1 MQNIG
6 NTYQT
11 KQSEFA
17 TSGKTVK
24 TDVKAAFDFAAIFS
38 DLNAKSDSH
47 TNLSN
52 VMASAK
58 DNRLNAVKQSNTK
71 KTAAKEDLR
80 KDNSINKD
88 NEDPEEK
95 KTKNKDKTTV
105 TEDLSLALKDLNALL
120 EESNQEDLQVQI
132 DPATASKDF
141 LSVPEDNLD
150 LASDYVPTELVVET
164 KVNQHTD
171 NANVTDDTV
180 DLVLASNSNNS
191 KLLNQLKQFANT
203 QDTEVLDLSTDKLK
217 EFLAKVDVSS
227 LSEQDFATFKF
238 LKEQSVALD
247 SPKPLLN
254 LQQQLATLSNVKLT
268 AVTNDPLLD
277 TKVSVSNLL
286 NELDGKV
293 NLNTDTTSI
302 SADEDF
308 GFKDFENIEN
318 SLKLSK
324 LLDDELQDLDTKEQI
339 NSIMDAKD
347 KANANTLARSLELL
361 KQVSSGMN
369 VSPRLNMTSSDRV
382 DSNLV
387 ASKTTL
393 ESALMEKQA
402 TAFSSN
408 SAFENGSFSENSN
421 SQQSF
426 NQNFLNS
433 LNQANKT
440 VSTESKPT
448 LNQTPDLLTLSKNL
462 KENAEALT
470 EKVMKMASRNL
481 KSMVLDLNPTNLGKM
496 KITLDLTNA
505 DEIAKISIGAS
516 QAGTRA
522 LVESTLESLKETLK
536 QNFIEAQTDV
546 VDYEEGEPNHE
557 QYASGDEQHQ
567 PQHESSQDERA
578 DNGILFAS
586 DENSE
591 NETENSQLNDLEN
604 INNSQNANGISYFA

>member
-120 EESNQEDLQVQI
+120 NDTNQEDLQVQI

-141 LSVPEDNLD
+141 LSVPQDNLD

-191 KLLNQLKQFANT
+191 KLLNQLKQFANA

-254 LQQQLATLSNVKLT
+254 LQQQLATLSNGKLT
-268 AVTNDPLLD
+268 VANDPLLN

-286 NELDGKV
+286 KELEGKV

-369 VSPRLNMTSSDRV
+369 VSPRMNMTSSDRV

-522 LVESTLESLKETLK
+522 LVESTLDSLKETLK

-557 QYASGDEQHQ
+557 QYASDDEQHQ
-567 PQHESSQDERA
+567 PQHESSQQKSS

-591 NETENSQLNDLEN
+591 RETENSQLNDLEN

>member
-105 TEDLSLALKDLNALL
+105 TEDLSLALNDLNALL
-120 EESNQEDLQVQI
+120 NDTNQEDLQVQI

-191 KLLNQLKQFANT
+191 KLLNQLKQFANA

-254 LQQQLATLSNVKLT
+254 LQQQLATLSNGKLT
-268 AVTNDPLLD
+268 VANDPLLN

-286 NELDGKV
+286 KELEGKV

-496 KITLDLTNA
+496 KITLDLTSA

-522 LVESTLESLKETLK
+522 LVESTLDSLKETLK

-557 QYASGDEQHQ
+557 QYASDDEQHQ
-567 PQHESSQDERA
+567 PQHESSQQKSS

-591 NETENSQLNDLEN
+591 RETENSQLNDLEN

>member
-47 TNLSN
+47 SNLTN
-52 VMASAK
+52 VVASAK
-58 DNRLNAVKQSNTK
+58 DNRLNAVKQNNTK
-71 KTAAKEDLR
+71 KTTA
-80 KDNSINKD
+80 KDNSISDEK
-88 NEDPEEK
+88 EEPEEK
-95 KTKNKDKTTV
+95 KAKNKDKTTV
-105 TEDLSLALKDLNALL
+105 TEDLSLALNDLNALL
-120 EESNQEDLQVQI
+120 EETNQEDLQVQI

-141 LSVPEDNLD
+141 LSVPQDNLD

-268 AVTNDPLLD
+268 AATNDPLLD

-286 NELDGKV
+286 KELEGKV

-369 VSPRLNMTSSDRV
+369 VSPRMNMTSSDRV

-522 LVESTLESLKETLK
+522 LVESTLDSLKETLK

-557 QYASGDEQHQ
+557 QYASDDEQHQ
-567 PQHESSQDERA
+567 PQHESSQQKSS

-591 NETENSQLNDLEN
+591 RETENSQLNDLEN

>member
-105 TEDLSLALKDLNALL
+105 TEDLSLALNDLNALL
-120 EESNQEDLQVQI
+120 NDTNQEDLQVQI

-141 LSVPEDNLD
+141 LSVPQDNLD

-254 LQQQLATLSNVKLT
+254 LQQQLATLSNGKLT
-268 AVTNDPLLD
+268 VANDPLLN

-286 NELDGKV
+286 KELEGKV

-496 KITLDLTNA
+496 KITLDLTSA

-522 LVESTLESLKETLK
+522 LVESTLDSLKETLK

-557 QYASGDEQHQ
+557 QYASDDEQHQ
-567 PQHESSQDERA
+567 PQHESSQQKSS

-591 NETENSQLNDLEN
+591 RETENSQLNDLEN

>member
-17 TSGKTVK
+17 TNGKTVK

-105 TEDLSLALKDLNALL
+105 TEDLSLALNDLNALL
-120 EESNQEDLQVQI
+120 NDTNQEDLQVQI
-132 DPATASKDF
+132 EPAASKDF
-141 LSVPEDNLD
+141 LSVSQDNLD
-150 LASDYVPTELVVET
+150 LASDYVPSDLVVEA

-191 KLLNQLKQFANT
+191 KLLNQLKQFANA

-254 LQQQLATLSNVKLT
+254 LQQQLATLSNGKLT
-268 AVTNDPLLD
+268 VANDPLLN

-286 NELDGKV
+286 KELEGKV

-369 VSPRLNMTSSDRV
+369 VSPRMNMTSSDRV

-522 LVESTLESLKETLK
+522 LVESTLDSLKETLK

-557 QYASGDEQHQ
+557 QYASDDEQHQ
-567 PQHESSQDERA
+567 PQHESSQQKSS

-591 NETENSQLNDLEN
+591 RETENSQLNDLEN

>member
-95 KTKNKDKTTV
+95 KTNNKDKTTV
-105 TEDLSLALKDLNALL
+105 TEDLSLALNDLNALL
-120 EESNQEDLQVQI
+120 NDTNQEDLQVQI

-150 LASDYVPTELVVET
+150 LASDYVPTDLVVEA

-191 KLLNQLKQFANT
+191 KLLNQLKQFANA

-254 LQQQLATLSNVKLT
+254 LQQQLATLSNGKLT
-268 AVTNDPLLD
+268 VANDPLLN

-286 NELDGKV
+286 KELEGKV

-522 LVESTLESLKETLK
+522 LVESTLDSLKETLK

-557 QYASGDEQHQ
+557 QYASDDEQHQ
-567 PQHESSQDERA
+567 PQHESSQQKSS

-591 NETENSQLNDLEN
+591 RETENSQLNDLEN

>member
-24 TDVKAAFDFAAIFS
+24 TDVKAAFDFAVIFS

-254 LQQQLATLSNVKLT
+254 LQQQLATLSNGKLT
-268 AVTNDPLLD
+268 VANDPLLN

-286 NELDGKV
+286 NELEGKV

-522 LVESTLESLKETLK
+522 LVESTLDSLKETLK

-557 QYASGDEQHQ
+557 QYASDDEQHQ
-567 PQHESSQDERA
+567 PQHESSQQKSS

-591 NETENSQLNDLEN
+591 RETENSQLNDLEN

>member
-105 TEDLSLALKDLNALL
+105 TEDLSLALNDLNALL
-120 EESNQEDLQVQI
+120 NDTNQEDLQVQI
-132 DPATASKDF
+132 DPAASKDF
-141 LSVPEDNLD
+141 LSVSQDNLD
-150 LASDYVPTELVVET
+150 LASDYVPTDLVVEA

-191 KLLNQLKQFANT
+191 KLLNQLKQFANA

-254 LQQQLATLSNVKLT
+254 LQQQLATLSNGKLT
-268 AVTNDPLLD
+268 VANDPLLN

-286 NELDGKV
+286 KELEGKV

-369 VSPRLNMTSSDRV
+369 VSPRMNMTSSDRV

-496 KITLDLTNA
+496 KITLDLTSA

-522 LVESTLESLKETLK
+522 LVESTLDNLKETLK

-557 QYASGDEQHQ
+557 QYASDDEQHQ
-567 PQHESSQDERA
+567 PQHESSQQKSS

-591 NETENSQLNDLEN
+591 RETENSQLNDLEN

>member
-105 TEDLSLALKDLNALL
+105 TEDLSLALNDLNALL
-120 EESNQEDLQVQI
+120 NDTNQEDLQVQI
-132 DPATASKDF
+132 DPAASKDF
-141 LSVPEDNLD
+141 LSVSQDNLD
-150 LASDYVPTELVVET
+150 LASDYVPTDLVVEA

-191 KLLNQLKQFANT
+191 KLLNQLKQFANA
-203 QDTEVLDLSTDKLK
+203 QDTEVLDLSSDKLK

-254 LQQQLATLSNVKLT
+254 LQQQLATLSNGKLT
-268 AVTNDPLLD
+268 VANDPLLN

-286 NELDGKV
+286 KELEGKV

-369 VSPRLNMTSSDRV
+369 VSPRMNMTSSDRV

-522 LVESTLESLKETLK
+522 LVESTLDSLKETLK

-557 QYASGDEQHQ
+557 QYASDDEQHQ
-567 PQHESSQDERA
+567 PQHESSQQKSS

-591 NETENSQLNDLEN
+591 RETENSQLNDLEN

>member
-105 TEDLSLALKDLNALL
+105 TEDLSLALNDLNALL
-120 EESNQEDLQVQI
+120 NDTNQEDLQVQI
-132 DPATASKDF
+132 DPAASKDF
-141 LSVPEDNLD
+141 LSVSQDNLD
-150 LASDYVPTELVVET
+150 LASDYVPTDLVVEA

-191 KLLNQLKQFANT
+191 KLLNQLKQFANA

-254 LQQQLATLSNVKLT
+254 LQQQLATLSNGKLT
-268 AVTNDPLLD
+268 VANDPLLN

-286 NELDGKV
+286 KDLEGKV

-369 VSPRLNMTSSDRV
+369 VSPRMNMTSSDRV

-522 LVESTLESLKETLK
+522 LVESTLDSLKETLK

-557 QYASGDEQHQ
+557 QYASDDEQHQ
-567 PQHESSQDERA
+567 PQHESSQQKSS

-591 NETENSQLNDLEN
+591 RETENSQLNDLEN

>member
-105 TEDLSLALKDLNALL
+105 TEDLSLALNDLNALL
-120 EESNQEDLQVQI
+120 NDTNQEDLQVQI
-132 DPATASKDF
+132 DPAASKDF

-150 LASDYVPTELVVET
+150 LASDYVPTDLVVEA

-191 KLLNQLKQFANT
+191 KLLNQLKQFANA

-254 LQQQLATLSNVKLT
+254 LQQQLATLSNGKLT
-268 AVTNDPLLD
+268 VANDPLLN

-286 NELDGKV
+286 KELEGKV

-369 VSPRLNMTSSDRV
+369 VSPRMNMTSSDRV

-522 LVESTLESLKETLK
+522 LVESTLDSLKETLK

-557 QYASGDEQHQ
+557 QYASDDEQHQ
-567 PQHESSQDERA
+567 PQHESSQQKSS

-591 NETENSQLNDLEN
+591 RETENSQLNDLEN

>member
-105 TEDLSLALKDLNALL
+105 TEDLSLALNDLNALL
-120 EESNQEDLQVQI
+120 NDTNQEDLQVQI
-132 DPATASKDF
+132 DPAASKDF
-141 LSVPEDNLD
+141 LSVSQDNLD
-150 LASDYVPTELVVET
+150 LASDYVPTDLVVEA

-191 KLLNQLKQFANT
+191 KLLNQLKQFANA

-268 AVTNDPLLD
+268 AATNDPLLD

-286 NELDGKV
+286 KELEGKV

-369 VSPRLNMTSSDRV
+369 VSPRMNMTSSDRV

-421 SQQSF
+421 SQHSF

-522 LVESTLESLKETLK
+522 LVESTLDSLKETLK

-557 QYASGDEQHQ
+557 QYASDDEQHQ
-567 PQHESSQDERA
+567 PQHESSQQKSS

-591 NETENSQLNDLEN
+591 RETENSQLNDLEN

>member
-132 DPATASKDF
+132 DPAASKDF
-141 LSVPEDNLD
+141 LSVSQDNLD
-150 LASDYVPTELVVET
+150 LASDYVPTDLVVEA

-191 KLLNQLKQFANT
+191 KLLNQLKQFANA

-247 SPKPLLN
+247 SPKTLLN

-268 AVTNDPLLD
+268 AATNDPLLD

-286 NELDGKV
+286 KELEGKV

-496 KITLDLTNA
+496 KITLDLTSA

-522 LVESTLESLKETLK
+522 LVESTLDSLKETLK

-557 QYASGDEQHQ
+557 QYASDDEQHQ
-567 PQHESSQDERA
+567 PQHESSQQKSS

>member
-58 DNRLNAVKQSNTK
+58 DNRLNAVKQSNIK

-105 TEDLSLALKDLNALL
+105 TEDLSLALNDLNALL
-120 EESNQEDLQVQI
+120 NDTNQEDLQVQI
-132 DPATASKDF
+132 DPAASKDF
-141 LSVPEDNLD
+141 LSVSQDNLD
-150 LASDYVPTELVVET
+150 LASDYVPTDLVVEA

-191 KLLNQLKQFANT
+191 KLLNQLKQFANA

-254 LQQQLATLSNVKLT
+254 LQQQLATLSNGKLT
-268 AVTNDPLLD
+268 VANDPLLN

-286 NELDGKV
+286 KELEGKV

-369 VSPRLNMTSSDRV
+369 VSPRMNMTSSDRV

-496 KITLDLTNA
+496 KITLDLTSA

-522 LVESTLESLKETLK
+522 LVESTLDSLKETLK

-546 VDYEEGEPNHE
+546 VDYEEGELNHE
-557 QYASGDEQHQ
+557 QYASDDEQHQ
-567 PQHESSQDERA
+567 PQHESTQQKSS

-591 NETENSQLNDLEN
+591 RETENSQLNDLEN

>member
-47 TNLSN
+47 SNLTN
-52 VMASAK
+52 VVASAK
-58 DNRLNAVKQSNTK
+58 DNRLNAVKQNNTK
-71 KTAAKEDLR
+71 KTTA
-80 KDNSINKD
+80 KDNSISDEK
-88 NEDPEEK
+88 EEPEEK
-95 KTKNKDKTTV
+95 KAKNKDKTSV
-105 TEDLSLALKDLNALL
+105 TEDLSLALNDLNALL
-120 EESNQEDLQVQI
+120 NDTNQEDLQVQI
-132 DPATASKDF
+132 DPATASKAF
-141 LSVPEDNLD
+141 LSVPQDNLD

-217 EFLAKVDVSS
+217 EFLAKVDVSY

>member
-71 KTAAKEDLR
+71 KAAAKEDLR

-132 DPATASKDF
+132 DPAASKDF

-254 LQQQLATLSNVKLT
+254 LQQQLATLSNGKLT
-268 AVTNDPLLD
+268 VANDPLLD

-286 NELDGKV
+286 NELEGKV

-369 VSPRLNMTSSDRV
+369 VSPRMNMTSSDRV

-496 KITLDLTNA
+496 KITLDLTSA

-522 LVESTLESLKETLK
+522 LVESTLDSLKETLK

-557 QYASGDEQHQ
+557 QYASDDEQHQ
-567 PQHESSQDERA
+567 PQHESSQQKSS

-591 NETENSQLNDLEN
+591 RETENSQLNDLEN

>member
-24 TDVKAAFDFAAIFS
+24 TDVKAAFDFAVIFS

-58 DNRLNAVKQSNTK
+58 DNRLNAVRQSNTK

-105 TEDLSLALKDLNALL
+105 TEDLSLALNDINALL
-120 EESNQEDLQVQI
+120 NDTNQEDLQVQI
-132 DPATASKDF
+132 DPAASKDF
-141 LSVPEDNLD
+141 LSVSQDNLD

-191 KLLNQLKQFANT
+191 KLLNQLKQFANA

-254 LQQQLATLSNVKLT
+254 LQQQLATLSNGKLT
-268 AVTNDPLLD
+268 VANDPLLN

-286 NELDGKV
+286 KELEGKV

-369 VSPRLNMTSSDRV
+369 VSPRMNMTSSDRV

-522 LVESTLESLKETLK
+522 LVESTLDSLKETLK

-546 VDYEEGEPNHE
+546 VDYEEGKPNHE
-557 QYASGDEQHQ
+557 QYASDDEQHQ
-567 PQHESSQDERA
+567 PQHESSQQKSS

-591 NETENSQLNDLEN
+591 RETENSQLNDLEN

>member
-24 TDVKAAFDFAAIFS
+24 TDVKAAFDFAVIFS

-105 TEDLSLALKDLNALL
+105 TEDLSLALNDLNALL
-120 EESNQEDLQVQI
+120 NDTNQEDLQVQI
-132 DPATASKDF
+132 DPAASKDF
-141 LSVPEDNLD
+141 LSVSQDNLD
-150 LASDYVPTELVVET
+150 LASDYVPTDLVVEA

-191 KLLNQLKQFANT
+191 KLLNQLKQFANA

-254 LQQQLATLSNVKLT
+254 LQQQLATLSNGKLT
-268 AVTNDPLLD
+268 VANDPLLN

-286 NELDGKV
+286 KELEGKV
-293 NLNTDTTSI
+293 NLNTDTTNI

-369 VSPRLNMTSSDRV
+369 VSPRMNMTSSDRV

-496 KITLDLTNA
+496 KITLDLTSA

-522 LVESTLESLKETLK
+522 LVESTLDSLKETLK

-546 VDYEEGEPNHE
+546 VDYEEGKPNHE
-557 QYASGDEQHQ
+557 QYASDDEQHQ
-567 PQHESSQDERA
+567 PQHESSQQKSS

-591 NETENSQLNDLEN
+591 RETENSQLNDLEN

>member
-58 DNRLNAVKQSNTK
+58 DNRLNAVKQNNTK
-71 KTAAKEDLR
+71 KTTA
-80 KDNSINKD
+80 KDNSISDEK
-88 NEDPEEK
+88 EEPEEK
-95 KTKNKDKTTV
+95 KAKNKDKTTV
-105 TEDLSLALKDLNALL
+105 TEDLSLALNDLNALL
-120 EESNQEDLQVQI
+120 EETNQEDLQVQI

-141 LSVPEDNLD
+141 LSVPQDNLD

-268 AVTNDPLLD
+268 AATNDPLLD

-286 NELDGKV
+286 NELEGKV

-369 VSPRLNMTSSDRV
+369 VSPRMNMTSSDRV

-522 LVESTLESLKETLK
+522 LVESTLDSLKETLK

-546 VDYEEGEPNHE
+546 VDFEEGEPNHE

-591 NETENSQLNDLEN
+591 RETENSQLNDLEN

>member
-58 DNRLNAVKQSNTK
+58 DNRLNAVKQNNTK
-71 KTAAKEDLR
+71 KTTA
-80 KDNSINKD
+80 KDNSISDEK
-88 NEDPEEK
+88 EEPEEK
-95 KTKNKDKTTV
+95 KAKNKDKTTV

-141 LSVPEDNLD
+141 LSVPQDNLD

-268 AVTNDPLLD
+268 AATNDPLLD

-286 NELDGKV
+286 NELEGKV

-369 VSPRLNMTSSDRV
+369 VSPRMNMTSSDRL

-496 KITLDLTNA
+496 KITLDLTSA

-522 LVESTLESLKETLK
+522 LVESTLDSLKETLK

-557 QYASGDEQHQ
+557 QYASDDEQHQ
-567 PQHESSQDERA
+567 PQHESSQQKSS

-591 NETENSQLNDLEN
+591 RETENSQLNDLEN

>member
-17 TSGKTVK
+17 TNGKTVK

-105 TEDLSLALKDLNALL
+105 TEDLSLALNDLNALL
-120 EESNQEDLQVQI
+120 NDSNQEDLQVQI
-132 DPATASKDF
+132 DPAVSKDF
-141 LSVPEDNLD
+141 LSASQDNLD
-150 LASDYVPTELVVET
+150 LASDYVPTDLVVEA

-191 KLLNQLKQFANT
+191 KLLNQLKQFANA
-203 QDTEVLDLSTDKLK
+203 QDTEVLDLSSDKLK
-217 EFLAKVDVSS
+217 EFLAKIDVSS

-254 LQQQLATLSNVKLT
+254 LQQQLATLSNGKLT
-268 AVTNDPLLD
+268 VANDPLLN

-286 NELDGKV
+286 KELEGKV

-308 GFKDFENIEN
+308 GFKDFEHIEN

-369 VSPRLNMTSSDRV
+369 VSPRMNMTSSDRV

-522 LVESTLESLKETLK
+522 LVESTLDSLKETLK

-557 QYASGDEQHQ
+557 QYASDDEQHQ
-567 PQHESSQDERA
+567 PQHESSQQKSS

-591 NETENSQLNDLEN
+591 RETENSQLNDLEN

>member
-17 TSGKTVK
+17 SSGKTVK

-105 TEDLSLALKDLNALL
+105 TEDLSLALNDLNALL
-120 EESNQEDLQVQI
+120 NDTNQEDLQVQI
-132 DPATASKDF
+132 DPAASKDF
-141 LSVPEDNLD
+141 LSVSQDNLD
-150 LASDYVPTELVVET
+150 LASDYVPTDLVVEA

-268 AVTNDPLLD
+268 AATNDPLLD

-286 NELDGKV
+286 NELEGKV

-421 SQQSF
+421 SQHSF

-496 KITLDLTNA
+496 KITLDLTSA

-522 LVESTLESLKETLK
+522 LVESTLDSLKESLK

-546 VDYEEGEPNHE
+546 VDYEDEAQNHE
-557 QYASGDEQHQ
+557 QYASGEDQHQ
-567 PQHESSQDERA
+567 PQHESSQQKSS
-578 DNGILFAS
+578 DNGILFAL

>member
-24 TDVKAAFDFAAIFS
+24 TDVKAAFDFAVIFS

-105 TEDLSLALKDLNALL
+105 TEDLSLALNDLNALL
-120 EESNQEDLQVQI
+120 NDTNQEDLQVQI
-132 DPATASKDF
+132 DPAASKDF
-141 LSVPEDNLD
+141 LSVSQDNLD
-150 LASDYVPTELVVET
+150 LASDYVPTDLVVEA

-191 KLLNQLKQFANT
+191 KLLNQLKQFANA

-254 LQQQLATLSNVKLT
+254 LQQQLATLSNGKLT
-268 AVTNDPLLD
+268 VANDPLLN

-286 NELDGKV
+286 KELEGKV

-369 VSPRLNMTSSDRV
+369 VSPRMNMTSSDRV

-522 LVESTLESLKETLK
+522 LVESTLDSLKETLK

-546 VDYEEGEPNHE
+546 VDYEEGKPNHE
-557 QYASGDEQHQ
+557 QYASDDEQHQ
-567 PQHESSQDERA
+567 PQHESSQQKSS

-591 NETENSQLNDLEN
+591 RETENSQLNDLEN

>member
-105 TEDLSLALKDLNALL
+105 TEDLSLALNDLNALL
-120 EESNQEDLQVQI
+120 NDSNQEDLQVQI
-132 DPATASKDF
+132 DPAASKDF
-141 LSVPEDNLD
+141 LSVSQDNLD
-150 LASDYVPTELVVET
+150 LASDYVPTDLVVEA

-191 KLLNQLKQFANT
+191 KLLNQLKQFANA

-254 LQQQLATLSNVKLT
+254 LQQQLATLSNGKLT
-268 AVTNDPLLD
+268 VANDPLLN

-286 NELDGKV
+286 KELEGKV

-369 VSPRLNMTSSDRV
+369 VSPRMNMTSSDRV

-522 LVESTLESLKETLK
+522 LVESTLDSLKETLK

-557 QYASGDEQHQ
+557 QYASDDEQHQ
-567 PQHESSQDERA
+567 PQHESSQQKSS

-591 NETENSQLNDLEN
+591 RETENSQLNDLEN

>member
-120 EESNQEDLQVQI
+120 NDTNQEDLQVQI
-132 DPATASKDF
+132 DPAASKDF
-141 LSVPEDNLD
+141 LSVSQDNLD
-150 LASDYVPTELVVET
+150 LASDYVPTDLVVEA

-191 KLLNQLKQFANT
+191 KLLNQLKQFANA

-254 LQQQLATLSNVKLT
+254 LQQQLATLSNGKLT
-268 AVTNDPLLD
+268 VANDPLLN

-286 NELDGKV
+286 KELEGKV

-369 VSPRLNMTSSDRV
+369 VSPRMNMTSSDRV

-408 SAFENGSFSENSN
+408 SAFEKGSFSEDSN

-522 LVESTLESLKETLK
+522 LVESTLDSLKETLK

-557 QYASGDEQHQ
+557 QYASDDEQHQ
-567 PQHESSQDERA
+567 PQHESSQQKSS

-591 NETENSQLNDLEN
+591 RETENSQLNDLEN

>member
-58 DNRLNAVKQSNTK
+58 DNRLNAVKQNNQK
-71 KTAAKEDLR
+71 KTTA
-80 KDNSINKD
+80 KDNSVQD
-88 NEDPEEK
+88 ENEGSEK
-95 KTKNKDKTTV
+95 KKAKNKDKTSV
-105 TEDLSLALKDLNALL
+105 TEDLSLALNDLNALL
-120 EESNQEDLQVQI
+120 NDTNQEDLQVQI
-132 DPATASKDF
+132 DPAASKDF
-141 LSVPEDNLD
+141 LSVSQDNLD
-150 LASDYVPTELVVET
+150 LASDYVPTDLVVEA

-191 KLLNQLKQFANT
+191 KLLNQLKQFANA

-254 LQQQLATLSNVKLT
+254 LQQQLATLSNGKLT
-268 AVTNDPLLD
+268 VANDPLLN

-286 NELDGKV
+286 KELKGKV

-382 DSNLV
+382 DGNLL

-408 SAFENGSFSENSN
+408 SAFENGSFSEDSN

-440 VSTESKPT
+440 VSTESKST

-496 KITLDLTNA
+496 KITLDLTSA

-522 LVESTLESLKETLK
+522 LVESTLDSLKESLK

-546 VDYEEGEPNHE
+546 VDYEDEAQNHE
-557 QYASGDEQHQ
+557 QYASDDEQHQ
-567 PQHESSQDERA
+567 PQHESSQQKSS
-578 DNGILFAS
+578 DNGILFAL

>member
-47 TNLSN
+47 SNLTN
-52 VMASAK
+52 VVASAK
-58 DNRLNAVKQSNTK
+58 DNRLNAVKQNNTK
-71 KTAAKEDLR
+71 KTTA
-80 KDNSINKD
+80 KDNSISDEK
-88 NEDPEEK
+88 EEPEEK
-95 KTKNKDKTTV
+95 KAKNKDKTTV
-105 TEDLSLALKDLNALL
+105 TEDLSLALNDLNALL
-120 EESNQEDLQVQI
+120 EETNQEDLQVQI

-268 AVTNDPLLD
+268 AATNDPLLD

-286 NELDGKV
+286 KELEGKV

-496 KITLDLTNA
+496 KITLDLTSA

-522 LVESTLESLKETLK
+522 LVESTLDSLKETLK

-557 QYASGDEQHQ
+557 QYASDDEQHQ
-567 PQHESSQDERA
+567 PQHESSQQKSS

-591 NETENSQLNDLEN
+591 RETENSQLNDLEN

>member
-105 TEDLSLALKDLNALL
+105 TEDLSLALNDLNALL
-120 EESNQEDLQVQI
+120 NDTNQEDLQVQI
-132 DPATASKDF
+132 DPAASKDF
-141 LSVPEDNLD
+141 LSVSQDNLD
-150 LASDYVPTELVVET
+150 LASDYVPTNLVVEA

-191 KLLNQLKQFANT
+191 KLLNQLKQFANA

-254 LQQQLATLSNVKLT
+254 LQQQLATLSNGKLT
-268 AVTNDPLLD
+268 VANDPLLN

-286 NELDGKV
+286 KELEGKV

-369 VSPRLNMTSSDRV
+369 VSPRMNMTSSDRV

-421 SQQSF
+421 SQHSF

-522 LVESTLESLKETLK
+522 LVESTLDSLKETLK

-557 QYASGDEQHQ
+557 QYASDDEQHQ
-567 PQHESSQDERA
+567 PQHESSQQKSS

-591 NETENSQLNDLEN
+591 RETENSQLNDLEN

>member
-105 TEDLSLALKDLNALL
+105 TEDLSLALNDLNALL
-120 EESNQEDLQVQI
+120 NDTNQEDLQVQI
-132 DPATASKDF
+132 DPAASKDF
-141 LSVPEDNLD
+141 LSVSQDNLD
-150 LASDYVPTELVVET
+150 LASDYVPTDLVVEA

-191 KLLNQLKQFANT
+191 KLLNQLKQFANA

-254 LQQQLATLSNVKLT
+254 LQQQLATLSNGKLT
-268 AVTNDPLLD
+268 VANDPLLN

-286 NELDGKV
+286 KELEGKV

-369 VSPRLNMTSSDRV
+369 VSPRMNMTSSDRV

-496 KITLDLTNA
+496 KITLDLTSA

-522 LVESTLESLKETLK
+522 LVESTLDSLKETLK

-557 QYASGDEQHQ
+557 QYASDDERHQ
-567 PQHESSQDERA
+567 PQHESSQQKSS

-591 NETENSQLNDLEN
+591 RETENSQLNDLEN

>member
-105 TEDLSLALKDLNALL
+105 TEDLSLALNDLNALL
-120 EESNQEDLQVQI
+120 NDTNQEDLQVQI
-132 DPATASKDF
+132 DPAASKDF
-141 LSVPEDNLD
+141 LSVSQDNLD
-150 LASDYVPTELVVET
+150 LASDYVPTDLVVEA

-191 KLLNQLKQFANT
+191 KLLNQLKQFANA

-254 LQQQLATLSNVKLT
+254 LQQQLATLSNGKLT
-268 AVTNDPLLD
+268 VANDPLLN

-286 NELDGKV
+286 KELEGKV

-302 SADEDF
+302 SADEDC

-369 VSPRLNMTSSDRV
+369 VSPRMNMTSSDRV

-522 LVESTLESLKETLK
+522 LVESTLDSLKETLK

-557 QYASGDEQHQ
+557 QYASDDEQHQ
-567 PQHESSQDERA
+567 PQHESSQQKSS

-591 NETENSQLNDLEN
+591 RETENSQLNDLEN

>member
-24 TDVKAAFDFAAIFS
+24 TDVKAAFDFAVIFS

-105 TEDLSLALKDLNALL
+105 TEDLSLALNDLNALL
-120 EESNQEDLQVQI
+120 NDTNQEDLQVQI
-132 DPATASKDF
+132 DPAASKDF

-150 LASDYVPTELVVET
+150 LASDYVPTDLVVEA

-191 KLLNQLKQFANT
+191 KLLNQLKQFANA

-268 AVTNDPLLD
+268 AATNDPLLD

-286 NELDGKV
+286 NELEGKV

-369 VSPRLNMTSSDRV
+369 VSPRMNMTSSDRV

-496 KITLDLTNA
+496 KITLDLTSA

-522 LVESTLESLKETLK
+522 LVESTLDSLKETLK

-557 QYASGDEQHQ
+557 QYASDDEQHQ
-567 PQHESSQDERA
+567 PQHESSQQKSF

-591 NETENSQLNDLEN
+591 RETENSQLNDLEN

>member
-17 TSGKTVK
+17 SSGKTVK

-105 TEDLSLALKDLNALL
+105 TEDLSLALNDLNALL
-120 EESNQEDLQVQI
+120 NDTNQEDLQVQI
-132 DPATASKDF
+132 DPAASKDF
-141 LSVPEDNLD
+141 LSVSQDNLD
-150 LASDYVPTELVVET
+150 LASDYVPTELVVEA

-268 AVTNDPLLD
+268 AATNDPLLD

-286 NELDGKV
+286 KELEGKV

-522 LVESTLESLKETLK
+522 LVESTLDSLKETLK

-557 QYASGDEQHQ
+557 QYASDDEQHQ
-567 PQHESSQDERA
+567 PQHESSQQKSS

-591 NETENSQLNDLEN
+591 RETENSQLNDLEN

>member
-24 TDVKAAFDFAAIFS
+24 TDVKAAFDFAVIFS

-58 DNRLNAVKQSNTK
+58 AILLNAIKHINTK

-105 TEDLSLALKDLNALL
+105 TEDLSLALNDLNALL
-120 EESNQEDLQVQI
+120 NDTNQEDLQVQI
-132 DPATASKDF
+132 DPAASKDF
-141 LSVPEDNLD
+141 LSVSQDNLD
-150 LASDYVPTELVVET
+150 LASDYVPTDLVVEA

-191 KLLNQLKQFANT
+191 KLLNQLKQFANA

-254 LQQQLATLSNVKLT
+254 LQQQLATLSNGKLT
-268 AVTNDPLLD
+268 VANDPLLN

-286 NELDGKV
+286 KELEGKV

-369 VSPRLNMTSSDRV
+369 VSPRMNMTSSDRV

-522 LVESTLESLKETLK
+522 LVESTLDSLKETLK

-557 QYASGDEQHQ
+557 QYASDDEQHQ
-567 PQHESSQDERA
+567 PQHESSQQKSS

-591 NETENSQLNDLEN
+591 RETENSQLNDLEN

>member
-58 DNRLNAVKQSNTK
+58 DNRLNAVKQNNQK
-71 KTAAKEDLR
+71 KTTA
-80 KDNSINKD
+80 KDNSVQD
-88 NEDPEEK
+88 ENEGSEK
-95 KTKNKDKTTV
+95 KKAKNKDKTSV
-105 TEDLSLALKDLNALL
+105 TEDLSLALNDLNALL
-120 EESNQEDLQVQI
+120 NDTNQEDLQVQI
-132 DPATASKDF
+132 DPAASKDF
-141 LSVPEDNLD
+141 LSVSQDNLD
-150 LASDYVPTELVVET
+150 LASDYVPTDLVVEA

-191 KLLNQLKQFANT
+191 KLLNQLKQFANA

-254 LQQQLATLSNVKLT
+254 LQQQLATLSNGKLT
-268 AVTNDPLLD
+268 VANDPLLN

-286 NELDGKV
+286 KELEGKV

-369 VSPRLNMTSSDRV
+369 VSPRMNMTSSDRV

-496 KITLDLTNA
+496 KITLDLTSA

-522 LVESTLESLKETLK
+522 LVESTLDSLKETLK

-557 QYASGDEQHQ
+557 QYASDDEQHQ
-567 PQHESSQDERA
+567 PQHESSQQKSS

-591 NETENSQLNDLEN
+591 RETENSQLNDLEN

>member
-105 TEDLSLALKDLNALL
+105 TEDLSLALNDLNALL
-120 EESNQEDLQVQI
+120 NDTNQEDLQVQI
-132 DPATASKDF
+132 DPAASKDF
-141 LSVPEDNLD
+141 LSVSQDNLD
-150 LASDYVPTELVVET
+150 LASDYVPTDLVVEA

-191 KLLNQLKQFANT
+191 KLLNQLKQFANA

-254 LQQQLATLSNVKLT
+254 LQQQLATLSNGKLT
-268 AVTNDPLLD
+268 VANDPLLN

-286 NELDGKV
+286 KELEGKV
-293 NLNTDTTSI
+293 NLNTDTTNI

-369 VSPRLNMTSSDRV
+369 VSPRMNMTSSDRV

-522 LVESTLESLKETLK
+522 LVESTLDSLKETLK

-557 QYASGDEQHQ
+557 QYASDDEQHQ
-567 PQHESSQDERA
+567 PQHESSQQKSS

-591 NETENSQLNDLEN
+591 RETENSQLNDLEN

>member
-47 TNLSN
+47 SNLTNVVAN
-52 VMASAK
+52 AK
-58 DNRLNAVKQSNTK
+58 DNRLNAVKQNNTK
-71 KTAAKEDLR
+71 KTTA
-80 KDNSINKD
+80 KDNSISDEK
-88 NEDPEEK
+88 EEPEEK
-95 KTKNKDKTTV
+95 KAKNKDKTTV
-105 TEDLSLALKDLNALL
+105 TEDLSLALNDLNALL
-120 EESNQEDLQVQI
+120 EETNQEDLQVQI

-180 DLVLASNSNNS
+180 DLALASNSNNS

-203 QDTEVLDLSTDKLK
+203 QDTEVLDLSTGKLK

-268 AVTNDPLLD
+268 AATNDPLLD

-286 NELDGKV
+286 NELEGKV

-522 LVESTLESLKETLK
+522 LVESTLDSLKETLK

-557 QYASGDEQHQ
+557 QYASDDERHQ
-567 PQHESSQDERA
+567 PQHESSQQKSS

-591 NETENSQLNDLEN
+591 RETENSQLNDLEN

>member
-71 KTAAKEDLR
+71 KAAAKEDLR

-150 LASDYVPTELVVET
+150 LASDYVPTDLVVEA

-268 AVTNDPLLD
+268 AATNDPLLD

-286 NELDGKV
+286 KELEGKV

-369 VSPRLNMTSSDRV
+369 VSPRMNMTSSDRV

-522 LVESTLESLKETLK
+522 LVESTLDSLKETLK

-557 QYASGDEQHQ
+557 QYASDDEQHQ
-567 PQHESSQDERA
+567 PQHESSQQKSS

-591 NETENSQLNDLEN
+591 RETENSQLNDLEN

>member
-105 TEDLSLALKDLNALL
+105 TEDLSLALNDLNALL
-120 EESNQEDLQVQI
+120 EETNQEDLQVQI
-132 DPATASKDF
+132 DPAASKDF
-141 LSVPEDNLD
+141 LSVSQDNLD
-150 LASDYVPTELVVET
+150 LASDYVPTDLVVEA

-268 AVTNDPLLD
+268 AATNDPLLD

-286 NELDGKV
+286 KELEGKV

-522 LVESTLESLKETLK
+522 LVESTLDSLKETLK

-557 QYASGDEQHQ
+557 QYASDDEQHQ
-567 PQHESSQDERA
+567 PQHESSQQKSS

-591 NETENSQLNDLEN
+591 RETENSQLNDLEN

>member
-105 TEDLSLALKDLNALL
+105 TEDLSLALNDLNALL
-120 EESNQEDLQVQI
+120 NDTNQEDLQVQI
-132 DPATASKDF
+132 DPAASKDF
-141 LSVPEDNLD
+141 LSVSQDNLD

-191 KLLNQLKQFANT
+191 KLLNQLKQFANA

-254 LQQQLATLSNVKLT
+254 LQQQLATLSNGKLT
-268 AVTNDPLLD
+268 VANDPLLN

-286 NELDGKV
+286 KELEGKV

-369 VSPRLNMTSSDRV
+369 VSPRMNMTSSDRV

-421 SQQSF
+421 SQHSF

-522 LVESTLESLKETLK
+522 LVESTLDSLKETLK

-557 QYASGDEQHQ
+557 QYASDDEQHQ
-567 PQHESSQDERA
+567 PQHESSQQKSS

-591 NETENSQLNDLEN
+591 RETENSQLNDLEN